1 VSTAAPVGLPDNVK
15 AVAKELLGRVE
26 QLRRER
32 EEVEPLPQVVPDQV
46 SDMPRFVFYVLMRC
60 VNLKYC
66 FTTSNIYL

>member
-1 VSTAAPVGLPDNVK
+1 VSTAAPVELPDNVK

-46 SDMPRFVFYVLMRC
+46 SDMSRFLFYVLVRWC
-60 VNLKYC
+60 
-66 FTTSNIYL
+66 